1 MTFEQST
8 DDQSTVIEIKRSI
21 LWGLWK
27 QEIWFDGKFSAFEK
41 ILEKFKWR
49 K

>member
-8 DDQSTVIEIKRSI
+8 DEQSTVIEIKRSI

-27 QEIWFDGKFSAFEK
+27 QEILFEGKYSLFANLVEK
-41 ILEKFKWR
+41 LKWR